1 MPTTAPS
8 AAARKQAATTE
19 KATVIPTGA
28 GGIPLTRLPPLA
40 AELTRVL
47 ISDLFPALLKK
58 QTISASKSIDT
69 QVVWSL
75 KCPDLEADVA
85 RGVYQAFAQTRRRSE
100 RLPIETA
107 EFAQAEK
114 SRHAEQIRRTYRSGT
129 RFNQSAPAR
138 KRPLSTLLAPPA
150 TSEIKLLR
158 PLVWTINGNGSH
170 PPSLAYRARN
180 SGPGGFPFPGSVPC
194 SLLREDI
201 IQSLYNP
208 ANYWAYAPKTNGLR
222 FLLVGCT
229 LHGEQFL
236 LLVNRAQQTF
246 RVRMKAPEALFDGT
260 ILDCEL
266 VPLKDG
272 RYSLIVFDSIMVCGV
287 STAEH
292 NYLVRLQNGADLVEA
307 WSCELN
313 PASRS
318 EEHGEVPRTKALEVW
333 YPDAPFSVRVKHV
346 YAGAQMPDVLASV
359 IPYLDHEVDGLIS
372 TQIESCAQTGQ
383 TRTIFKIKRG
393 ADNTIDFVFQAIN
406 VDASQNWKG
415 EGELLCL
422 QGEHRWRVWSRILI
436 FPDEVNARTVA
447 DRLGLDLS
455 NKGGE
460 GSEELTELQARSRAL
475 ILLTGQIVECRFL
488 ASPSDSSISS
498 ASHAPSS
505 QTPLSASVQTAPSDS
520 TSKMC
525 DEPDHMPKP
534 DLTAKT
540 PIMEGTWH
548 IEALRADKTAPNRL
562 STCEFTWRNIQE
574 NLGMLDI
581 FPEGSIPAEGRERL
595 RKWELEHKNLHW
607 QHLSTTGGP
616 KVIPPPLAPV
626 SVNYLSRF

>member
-1 MPTTAPS
+1 MTA
-8 AAARKQAATTE
+8 
-19 KATVIPTGA
+19 
-28 GGIPLTRLPPLA
+28 
-40 AELTRVL
+40 
-47 ISDLFPALLKK
+47 D
-58 QTISASKSIDT
+58 
-69 QVVWSL
+69 
-75 KCPDLEADVA
+75 
-85 RGVYQAFAQTRRRSE
+85 
-100 RLPIETA
+100 
-107 EFAQAEK
+107 
-114 SRHAEQIRRTYRSGT
+114 
-129 RFNQSAPAR
+129 
-138 KRPLSTLLAPPA
+138 
-150 TSEIKLLR
+150 IKLLR
-158 PLVWTINGNGSH
+158 SLNWTLIAEGSH
-170 PPSLAYRARN
+170 PPSLSYRARN
-180 SGPGGFPFPGSVPC
+180 SGPGGFPFPGSIPC

-287 STAEH
+287 ATAEH

-313 PASRS
+313 PTASQS
-318 EEHGEVPRTKALEVW
+318 EGQIEVPRTKNLEVW

-346 YAGAQMPDVLASV
+346 YAGAQMPDVLESV
-359 IPYLDHEVDGLIS
+359 IPFLDHEVDGLIA
-372 TQIESCAQTGQ
+372 TNVENFAPMGQ

-393 ADNTIDFVFQAIN
+393 ADNTIDFVYQAIN
-406 VDASQNWKG
+406 TDASKNWKG

-436 FPDEVNARTVA
+436 FPEGVNARSVA

-455 NKGGE
+455 DKGGE
-460 GSEELTELQARSRAL
+460 GSNCELQARSQVL
-475 ILLTGQIVECRFL
+475 SLLNSQIVECRFL
-488 ASPSDSSISS
+488 ASPSASSIPS
-498 ASHAPSS
+498 ASHALSS
-505 QTPLSASVQTAPSDS
+505 QTQLPASGQTAQSDS
-520 TSKMC
+520 TSKMS
-525 DEPDHMPKP
+525 DEPSNQEPTPKP

-581 FPEGSIPAEGRERL
+581 FPEGSIPAEARERL
-595 RKWELEHKNLHW
+595 RKWEVEHKNLHW
-607 QHLSTTGGP
+607 QHKLTTDAP